1 MSLGQPADGKPFDRI
16 ADRVPK
22 SLLDV
27 LAGKLGFVAREQTQ
41 QARIAEWAA
50 RVRELSLRQR

>member
-1 MSLGQPADGKPFDRI
+1 LPTANSFDRI
-16 ADRVPK
+16 ADRMPK

-41 QARIAEWAA
+41 QARIADLNWFI
-50 RVRELSLRQR
+50 L